1 MNKARTN
8 PDTGQ
13 IAETVRPGD
22 HQSTQKAFPDA
33 FANIRDKRNEIIAA
47 VIKRAIDDGSYQHA
61 KWLFE
66 FGGIVPSG
74 HSSPE
79 DQPSLTRLL
88 LDQFQIP
95 ESQEDTAVEFSPTVM
110 P

>member
-13 IAETVRPGD
+13 IAETVRPAD
-22 HQSTQKAFPDA
+22 QSTQEAFPEA

-47 VIKRAIDDGSYQHA
+47 VIQRAIDDGSYQHA

-88 LDQFQIP
+88 LDRFQIP
-95 ESQEDTAVEFSPTVM
+95 ESPEETAAEFSPTVM